1 MDSHPQT
8 DRPQA
13 ERDEN
18 EGDRVLIFDTTLRDG
33 EQCPGASMGMEAK
46 LELAAALADLGVDIL
61 EAGFPIASE
70 GDFEAVQAIARQ
82 IEGPVIAGLARTT
95 RGDIE
100 RAWEAI
106 CDAARPRLHVFLATS
121 EIHRNHKL
129 KMACSEIVRRTAE
142 EVARARDLCD
152 DVEFSPEDASR
163 TEPDFLA
170 EVVET
175 AIDAGATTVNI
186 PDTTGYAV
194 PGQFADLIRYLK
206 QHVTGIERAVISVH
220 CHNDLGMA
228 VANSLAAVRAGARQV
243 ECTINGIGE
252 RAGNASLEEVVM
264 ALRTRS
270 DFFAIDTRIHGPGLL
285 PASRLL
291 TRFADQAHGPRGAAQ
306 QGHRGRQRVRPR
318 GRHPPARH
326 DHARLYLRDHAA
338 GRRGRRPEPVGARQA
353 QRPSRVS
360 TTARRARAHARR
372 RSVRGDLRVVQGA
385 GRQEARDLRCRHRRA
400 ARRAGGGRV
409 ETAEP
414 HWTLEGFQAV
424 AGSGLQHVASVDL
437 RDPQGVVHRE
447 AACGEG
453 PIDSVFKAI
462 QRLTG
467 VTAHLRDYSVKSVS
481 IGKDAQ
487 GEAVLEIEYA
497 GKTYRGRAIST
508 DIVDASVRAYVGVI
522 NRIATKIVGPTAW
535 QASALVPGK
544 GAGESAE
551 TPPSPA
557 KS

>member
-194 PGQFADLIRYLK
+194 PGQFAALIRYLK
-206 QHVTGIERAVISVH
+206 HHVAGIERAVISVH

-264 ALRTRS
+264 ALRTRN

-291 TRFADQAHGPRGAAQ
+291 TRLTGLEVQRNKAIVGANAFAHEAGIHQHGMIMHASTYEIMRPEDVGAGQSRLVLGKHSGRHAF
-306 QGHRGRQRVRPR
+306 RQRLEEH
-318 GRHPPARH
+318 GHTL
-326 DHARLYLRDHAA
+326 DD
-338 GRRGRRPEPVGARQA
+338 
-353 QRPSRVS
+353 
-360 TTARRARAHARR
+360 
-372 RSVRGDLRVVQGA
+372 
-385 GRQEARDLRCRHRRA
+385 EAFEEIFESFKALADKKREIFDADIDALLE
-400 ARRAGGGRV
+400 GRV

-424 AGSGLQHVASVDL
+424 AGSGLQHFASVDL

-467 VTAHLRDYSVKSVS
+467 VTAHLRDYSVNSVS

-508 DIVDASVRAYVGVI
+508 DIVDASVRAYVEVI